1 MTFKIRFGFPEAYRV
16 WFSLCELVSSR
27 KANPK
32 EERLYRRL
40 KKAILLLA
48 DNPRHPGLHS
58 HEIDVLTKRYGIS
71 VWESYLENNTPA
83 AGRIFWA
90 FGPDRGEITI
100 LSIMPHPN
108 DKSNAY
114 GKIRLSMLSK
124 PLNDDE

>member
-1 MTFKIRFGFPEAYRV
+1 MTFKIHFGFPEAYRV
-16 WFSLCELVSSR
+16 WFSLGELVSSG